1 VPVAGCYGDAML
13 DDAERHTPPAARVAP
28 LKVLQSSSTPADS
41 LLVHEV
47 YASVQGE
54 STWAGVPCVF
64 VRLTGCHLR
73 CTYCDTAHA
82 FYEGTVRSIDDV
94 LAAVAAFNIPL
105 VELTGGEPLLQPAA
119 ATTITRLLDAGHT
132 VLVETSGAVG
142 LAGLDPRVR
151 LIVDVKTPGSGE
163 HTRHRFADLALLK
176 PGLDEVKFVIV
187 DDADYAWAADIVRR
201 GVIPAGVTVL
211 FSPAATTTTPP
222 GWPTTLAERV
232 VADRLPVR
240 FQVQLHKVLWG
251 NKSGV

>member
-1 VPVAGCYGDAML
+1 ML

-28 LKVLQSSSTPADS
+28 LKVLQASTTATSNADA

-82 FYEGTVRSIDDV
+82 FYEGTVRSVDDV
-94 LAAVAAFNIPL
+94 LAAMAAYGIAL

-119 ATTITRLLDAGHT
+119 STTITRLLDAGHT

-142 LAGLDPRVR
+142 IGGLDPRVR

-163 HTRHRFADLALLK
+163 HTRHRFGDLALLK

-187 DDADYAWAADIVRR
+187 DDADYAYAADIVRR

-211 FSPAATTTTPP
+211 FSPAASTTT
-222 GWPTTLAERV
+222 L
-232 VADRLPVR
+232 
-240 FQVQLHKVLWG
+240 
-251 NKSGV
+251 

>member
-1 VPVAGCYGDAML
+1 
-13 DDAERHTPPAARVAP
+13 
-28 LKVLQSSSTPADS
+28 
-41 LLVHEV
+41 V

-82 FYEGTVRSIDDV
+82 FYEGNVTSVDDV
-94 LAAVAAFNIPL
+94 LTAVAAWNIPL

-119 ATTITRLLDAGHT
+119 STTITRLLDAGHT

-142 LAGLDPRVR
+142 IAGLDPRVR

-187 DDADYAWAADIVRR
+187 DDTDYAYAKDIVGR

-211 FSPAATTTTPP
+211 FSPAASTTTPA